1 MLRQELHL
9 GGVGCLLITS
19 IISITD
25 YDRRSS
31 TSLLDSESTYLP
43 VDYMKSPNTPTNVPV
58 PNRPM
63 TAPNVAQLS
72 APATSNFMEYFSRAE
87 NRPATAIGDNKY
99 DAYDKRP
106 IKPLNQ
112 EIYKGMFKPDFNVS
126 QPQLS
131 GNEPVVGT
139 KKRTPPT
146 AQAMDYDTSQDS
158 SQIEQ
163 VLHPQKDNREKENV
177 ENIPAEQ
184 LNLIK
189 NAAEKKVRK
198 TSTRTKTE
206 DKRTTKVSDRKKDR
220 GVDSHASGAKT
231 SIPVAKP
238 TVSRTQ
244 SDYIPGKYS
253 SSRRPVSA
261 ESDTKTKGKMI
272 KTIPEKVIGSD
283 RLAVSKDHHNN
294 SLRDSGIYSRPTSDA
309 VLAEG
314 VCVFHFT

>member
-1 MLRQELHL
+1 
-9 GGVGCLLITS
+9 
-19 IISITD
+19 
-25 YDRRSS
+25 
-31 TSLLDSESTYLP
+31 
-43 VDYMKSPNTPTNVPV
+43 MKSPVTPT

-63 TAPNVAQLS
+63 TAPTVSQMS
-72 APATSNFMEYFSRAE
+72 APATANFMEYFARAE

-112 EIYKGMFKPDFNVS
+112 EMFKGLFKPDFHVS

-131 GNEPVVGT
+131 GNEPVLGT

-163 VLHPQKDNREKENV
+163 VLHPTKEREKENA
-177 ENIPAEQ
+177 ENIPAEE

-189 NAAEKKVRK
+189 NAAEKKSRK
-198 TSTRTKTE
+198 TSQRTKTE
-206 DKRTTKVSDRKKDR
+206 DKRNARLNDRKKER
-220 GVDSHASGAKT
+220 TTDSHASGAKT
-231 SIPVAKP
+231 SIPVAKT

-253 SSRRPVSA
+253 TSRRPA
-261 ESDTKTKGKMI
+261 TTECDTRTKGKII
-272 KTIPEKVIGSD
+272 KTIPEKVISSG
-283 RLAVSKDHHNN
+283 RLAVSKDNNN

-309 VLAEG
+309 ILAEG
-314 VCVFHFT
+314 VCLHLSQRMTKPTK

>member
-1 MLRQELHL
+1 
-9 GGVGCLLITS
+9 
-19 IISITD
+19 
-25 YDRRSS
+25 
-31 TSLLDSESTYLP
+31 
-43 VDYMKSPNTPTNVPV
+43 MKSPVAPT

-63 TAPNVAQLS
+63 TAPTVAQLS
-72 APATSNFMEYFSRAE
+72 APATSNFMEFFARAE

-112 EIYKGMFKPDFNVS
+112 EMFKGMFKPDFNVS

-131 GNEPVVGT
+131 GNEPVLGT

-163 VLHPQKDNREKENV
+163 VLHPQKDREKENV
-177 ENIPAEQ
+177 ENIPAEE

-206 DKRTTKVSDRKKDR
+206 DKRTTRVNDKKR
-220 GVDSHASGAKT
+220 ERTVDSHITGAKR
-231 SIPVAKP
+231 SIPVAKH

-253 SSRRPVSA
+253 ASRRPATA
-261 ESDTKTKGKMI
+261 ESDTRTKGKMI

-283 RLAVSKDHHNN
+283 RLGVSKDNHNN

-314 VCVFHFT
+314 VCVSLHYIK